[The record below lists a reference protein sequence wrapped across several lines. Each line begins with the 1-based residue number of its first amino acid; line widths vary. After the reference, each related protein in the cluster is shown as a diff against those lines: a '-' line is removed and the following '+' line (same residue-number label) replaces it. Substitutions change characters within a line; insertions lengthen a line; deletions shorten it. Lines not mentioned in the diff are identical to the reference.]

1 MLLRYAFVLL
11 GLALTAETAA
21 AQVLAPVEQARL
33 DPRFQAILAEAL
45 PSTGLTR
52 TSFPLPA
59 HMAERS
65 TAAKRGETVWYGAIV
80 QTDDV
85 TALRAAGIAV
95 NSELPGYATVR
106 VTAEELVTL
115 ARLESVR
122 YIDAGATFY
131 PTNDLA
137 RAATGVDELQ
147 AGVLNNTAYKGD
159 NVIVCVID
167 SGIDWDHLDFR
178 DPADNTKSRI
188 LSIWDVTQTAAGAE
202 QTPEDRKGIDFAC
215 CDYGVEFVKT
225 EIEDEL
231 DGSPAGFVDQVDTEG
246 HGTHVTGTA
255 AGNGAAYADRSHA
268 GMAPNADI
276 VTVKAGDAGFSNF
289 DLINALSYCREVAND
304 EGKPVVVNMS
314 LGGHTGPHDG
324 TGSTEAAVDA
334 FVNDGT
340 QAGRAVVIA
349 AGNEGTDNMHIGGTV
364 PANGGTATV
373 TLDVSNA
380 YTPFPG
386 IENDGFVIELW
397 LDTNGA
403 ADIDVTVTSPD
414 GHTVT
419 QNTTGSSTAAAQGGA
434 DIDGTVFVVNDQSTA
449 NNDWLAGVVIFDGA
463 EGEEPQSGNWT
474 ITLTNNDGSA
484 YAFDG
489 WLQDMF
495 IGLNGTVDLVGG
507 DANKTVG
514 TPGVATHAITVG
526 SFITRA
532 LYSDISGF
540 PIVGA
545 ALSTSD
551 DLSDF
556 SSRGPRRDGVTKPEI
571 TAPGQG
577 VISSMSSDASIST
590 DSRVVGGQHYL
601 TQGTSMATPGV
612 AGAIALLFQQNS
624 TLTSSQVKTL
634 LTDAADCDAFVSGSC
649 GGFTSDNEWGHGKLD
664 AFEAMVK
671 AINAGGSTTR
681 EVIAFDTWTG
691 DTGAAI
697 NAGEKAAV
705 RFSPAQSGRVTGA
718 FFHPSTTN
726 TRTAD
731 IAFEIWSDNAGLP
744 SAKLAGTNT
753 VTFDEDALMNF
764 SWNYVDMTGAAA
776 DLTAGTDYHLVFDVT
791 TGGGNLSLRGDNG
804 SPDGRSS
811 LEFGGSFVTNAAA
824 YINGDFDWRLR
835 PVVNSVTGV
844 ENALPVE
851 LIAFGGVAT
860 EEGTLLTWKTASETN
875 NAGFAIEQ
883 RYFDGAFAEVD
894 FIAGQGTT
902 LEAQTYTHQLTGLA
916 PGTYQFRLKQVDF
929 DGTFEYSPEVEVTVE
944 MPEAYV
950 LSDVYPNP
958 FNPTAQFSLLLRQQE
973 EVSIGVY
980 DVTGRR
986 VAVLHQGRLDPSRLH
1001 MFTLDASTLASG
1013 LYLVRTAGET
1023 FSDTRRALLVK

>member
-1 MLLRYAFVLL
+1 MSLRYTFLL
-11 GLALTAETAA
+11 LCLALTAGTAA
-21 AQVLAPVEQARL
+21 AQVLAPAEQARL

-45 PSTGLTR
+45 PSTGLTP
-52 TSFPLPA
+52 TSLPLPP
-59 HMAERS
+59 HMAERAA
-65 TAAKRGETVWYGAIV
+65 AAKRGETVWYGAIV

-85 TALRAAGIAV
+85 AALRTAGITV
-95 NSELPGYATVR
+95 NTELPGYATVR
-106 VTAEELVTL
+106 VTAEELATL

-122 YIDAGATFY
+122 YVDAGDTFY
-131 PTNDLA
+131 PTNDVA
-137 RAATGVDELQ
+137 RAVTGVEELQ
-147 AGVLNNTAYKGD
+147 AGVLNNTQYKGD

-178 DPADNTKSRI
+178 DPTDNTKSRI
-188 LSIWDVTQTAAGAE
+188 VSIWDVTQTAAGAE
-202 QTPEDRKGIDFAC
+202 QTPQARKGTDFSC
-215 CDYGVEFVKT
+215 CNYGVEFVKS

-231 DGSPAGFVDQVDTEG
+231 DGSPAGFVDQFDTDG

-276 VTVKAGDAGFSNF
+276 VTVKAGNSSFSNVN
-289 DLINALSYCREVAND
+289 LINALSYCREVAND

-334 FVNDGT
+334 FVNNGA

-349 AGNEGTDNMHIGGTV
+349 AGNEGSDLMHASGTV
-364 PANGGTATV
+364 NGTSTATV
-373 TLDVSNA
+373 TFSVPA
-380 YTPFPG
+380 YTTTASTNNDDFG
-386 IENDGFVIELW
+386 IDLW
-397 LDTNGA
+397 LDTNGD

-414 GHTVT
+414 GYTVS
-419 QNTTGSSTAAAQGGA
+419 QNVAGSATTDATNGSGDT
-434 DIDGTVFVVNDQSTA
+434 DGTVFLLSSRSTD
-449 NNDWLAGVVIFDGA
+449 NNDWRVFVRIFDNALGN
-463 EGEEPQSGNWT
+463 EPQSGTWT
-474 ITLTNNDGSA
+474 ITLTNNEASA
-484 YAFDG
+484 YTFDG
-489 WLQDMF
+489 WMF
-495 IGLNGTVDLVGG
+495 DGVIGSSAVTLVGA
-507 DANKTVG
+507 DANQTVG
-514 TPGVATHAITVG
+514 SPGVATHAITVG
-526 SFITRA
+526 SFVSRWGWTSA
-532 LYSDISGF
+532 SSGSF
-540 PIVGA
+540 LGSGTN
-545 ALSTSD
+545 LSD
-551 DLSDF
+551 DLSSF
-556 SSRGPRRDGVTKPEI
+556 SSRGPRRDGATKPDI
-571 TAPGQG
+571 VGPGQHI
-577 VISSMSSDASIST
+577 VSSHSSDAAASAT
-590 DSRVVGGQHYL
+590 RLVAGGQHRL
-601 TQGTSMATPGV
+601 TQGTSMATPVV

-681 EVIAFDTWTG
+681 EVISFDTWTG
-691 DTGAAI
+691 DGGVALS
-697 NAGEKAAV
+697 AGQKAAV

-731 IAFEIWSDNAGLP
+731 IAFEIWTDNAGLP
-744 SAKLAGTNT
+744 SAKLAGSNT

-764 SWNYVDMTGAAA
+764 SWNYVDLTGATA

-791 TGGGNLSLRGDNG
+791 TGGGNLSLRADTG

-811 LEFGGSFVTNAAA
+811 VNGGGGFVTNAV
-824 YINGDFDWRLR
+824 GFGSDLDWRLR

-844 ENALPVE
+844 DNALPVE
-851 LIAFGGVAT
+851 LVAFGGVAT
-860 EEGTLLTWKTASETN
+860 EDGTLLTWQTASETN

-883 RYFDGAFAEVD
+883 RYFEGGFTEVD
-894 FIAGQGTT
+894 FVAGQGTT

-950 LSDVYPNP
+950 LSEVYPNP

-973 EVSIGVY
+973 EVNIGVY

-986 VAVLHQGRLDPSRLH
+986 VAMLHQGRLDPSQLH
-1001 MFTLDASTLASG
+1001 TFTLDASVLASG
-1013 LYLVRTAGET
+1013 LYLVRASGET
-1023 FSDTRRALLVK
+1023 FAATRRALLVK